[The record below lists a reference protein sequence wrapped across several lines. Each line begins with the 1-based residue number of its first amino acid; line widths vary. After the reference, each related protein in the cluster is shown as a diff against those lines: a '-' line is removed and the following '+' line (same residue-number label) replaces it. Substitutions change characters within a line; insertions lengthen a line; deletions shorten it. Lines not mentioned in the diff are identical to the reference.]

1 MNCPDKSINTK
12 SEELTELH
20 AELKNVV
27 HLLEDESI
35 GLNEVLILCNRL
47 LITRQKIEKVVL

>member
-1 MNCPDKSINTK
+1 MNCLDKSINTK

-47 LITRQKIEKVVL
+47 LATRQKIEKLAL